1 MHPSNLEV
9 LPPNTTIEDFNKR
22 IENAPGLVV
31 ADFFATWCP
40 PCQRL
45 VGELPNIANENQ
57 NVTFIKVN
65 VEENNAISTAY
76 KVTSIPHIAFL
87 KNNNGNPQLLD
98 TVVGF
103 NLPKIKHNIQQ
114 FK

>member
-9 LPPNTTIEDFNKR
+9 LPPNTTIDDFNKR
-22 IENAPGLVV
+22 ISSAQGLVV
-31 ADFFATWCP
+31 VDFFATWCP

-45 VGELPNIANENQ
+45 VTELPNIANENQ

-65 VEENNAISTAY
+65 VEENNVIASAY

-87 KNNNGNPQLLD
+87 KNNNGTPQLLD

-103 NLPKIKHNIQQ
+103 NLPKIKQNISQ